1 MATILLS
8 AAGAAIGSG
17 VGGTV
22 LGLSGAVI
30 GRAVGATIGRSI
42 DQRILGTGSE
52 VVSVEKID
60 RFHVS
65 GVGYGTPIKEI
76 WGRMR
81 VAGEII
87 WASRFQE
94 TRSTTGGGKGSPRP
108 STESFSYS
116 VSIAIAIC
124 RGEAQR
130 VGRIWANGIEIAMNS
145 LNLRFYPGSNDQLPD
160 PKIEAVEGAEFA
172 PSYRGICY
180 IVIENLPLSRFGHR
194 VPQFSFEVIRRAQGV
209 ATSEHL
215 DLASS
220 INAVALIPGSGEY
233 ALAATPVHF
242 NMSPGK
248 NQSANVHSIQAVTD
262 IVVSLDQ
269 LNEELPNC
277 GSVSLVVSWFGNDLR
292 CSSCLIQPKVERS
305 FPDGVEMPWSV
316 SGIDRA
322 SAAEMAT
329 VDGRPIYGGT
339 PTDRSVIEAINA
351 IRDLGKEVMF
361 YPFILMDQGEQ
372 NGLPDPWSTEDNQP
386 VLPWRGRITLSRAPR
401 LTGTVD
407 QTEAAAVEVATF
419 LGSAMPAEFVSND
432 HTIHYAG
439 PQEWSYRRF
448 ILHYAHLCAHAG
460 GVSAFCIG
468 SELRGLTQI
477 RSSETFFPMVQ
488 ALRILASEVKEIL
501 GNQTKISYAADWSEY
516 FGYHVDGDVHFHLDS
531 LWSDPNIDFVGIDN
545 YMPISDWRTDSEHLD
560 SAWGSLYNLDYLT
573 SNIAGG
579 EGFDWFYDS
588 AESEREQRRTP
599 ISDPEYGEDW
609 VFRYKDIK
617 SWWSNDHHDRI
628 GGSRLDAGT
637 GWVSGMKPIIFTEY
651 GCAAV
656 DFATNQPNLFLDAKS
671 SESSLP
677 RGSHGGRDDFI
688 QMQYFHAM
696 KRFWDDE
703 ANNPMASNYAGSM
716 VDFNRCHAWA
726 WDARPFPD
734 FPGNTLNW
742 SDG

>member
-52 VVSVEKID
+52 VVSVGKID

-130 VGRIWANGIEIAMNS
+130 VGRIWANGVEIAMNS
-145 LNLRFYPGSNDQLPD
+145 LNLRFYPGSDDQLPD

-233 ALAATPVHF
+233 ALATTPVHF

-262 IVVSLDQ
+262 IVVSLD
-269 LNEELPNC
+269 
-277 GSVSLVVSWFGNDLR
+277 
-292 CSSCLIQPKVERS
+292 
-305 FPDGVEMPWSV
+305 
-316 SGIDRA
+316 
-322 SAAEMAT
+322 
-329 VDGRPIYGGT
+329 
-339 PTDRSVIEAINA
+339 
-351 IRDLGKEVMF
+351 
-361 YPFILMDQGEQ
+361 
-372 NGLPDPWSTEDNQP
+372 
-386 VLPWRGRITLSRAPR
+386 
-401 LTGTVD
+401 
-407 QTEAAAVEVATF
+407 
-419 LGSAMPAEFVSND
+419 
-432 HTIHYAG
+432 
-439 PQEWSYRRF
+439 
-448 ILHYAHLCAHAG
+448 
-460 GVSAFCIG
+460 
-468 SELRGLTQI
+468 
-477 RSSETFFPMVQ
+477 
-488 ALRILASEVKEIL
+488 
-501 GNQTKISYAADWSEY
+501 
-516 FGYHVDGDVHFHLDS
+516 
-531 LWSDPNIDFVGIDN
+531 
-545 YMPISDWRTDSEHLD
+545 
-560 SAWGSLYNLDYLT
+560 
-573 SNIAGG
+573 
-579 EGFDWFYDS
+579 
-588 AESEREQRRTP
+588 
-599 ISDPEYGEDW
+599 
-609 VFRYKDIK
+609 
-617 SWWSNDHHDRI
+617 
-628 GGSRLDAGT
+628 
-637 GWVSGMKPIIFTEY
+637 
-651 GCAAV
+651 
-656 DFATNQPNLFLDAKS
+656 
-671 SESSLP
+671 
-677 RGSHGGRDDFI
+677 
-688 QMQYFHAM
+688 
-696 KRFWDDE
+696 
-703 ANNPMASNYAGSM
+703 
-716 VDFNRCHAWA
+716 
-726 WDARPFPD
+726 
-734 FPGNTLNW
+734 
-742 SDG
+742 